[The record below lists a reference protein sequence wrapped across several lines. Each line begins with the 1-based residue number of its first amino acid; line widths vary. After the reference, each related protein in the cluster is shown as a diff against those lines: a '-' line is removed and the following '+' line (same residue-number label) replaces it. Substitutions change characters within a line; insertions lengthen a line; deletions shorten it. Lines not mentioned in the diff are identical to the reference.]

1 MLQIKDIR
9 KQYTTGDLVQTAL
22 DGVSLN
28 LRDNEFVAILGPSG
42 SGKTTLLN
50 VIGGLDRYDS
60 GDLIINGISTKKYSD
75 RDWDSYRN
83 HTIGFVFQSYNL
95 IPHQTVLAN
104 VELAL
109 TISGISKKERR
120 KRAVKALEDVG
131 LGNQLHKKPNQMSG
145 GQMQRV
151 AIARALVNNP
161 NILLADEPTGALD
174 SETSVQIMDLL
185 KDVAKDRL
193 VVMVTH
199 NPELAEEYAN
209 RIVRV
214 KDGKIIGDTN
224 PFELAADALQPAKHK
239 NMGRSSM
246 SFWTAL
252 SLSANNLRTKKARTF
267 LTAFAGSIG
276 IIGIALILSLST
288 GFQRYIDKIQE
299 DTLSNYP
306 LSIQSETADM
316 GSAMMAMGVSMM
328 EAQNAD
334 DGTVIEQQMITQMFA
349 QIGANDLGSFKTYLE
364 ENIDQVDETINT
376 IKYSYG
382 VKPLIFS
389 ADTSDGVLQVNPG
402 TLFGEMMGSS
412 ALSAYMDTDIFSEMI
427 DHVDMLDAQYEVL
440 RGRWPESYDE
450 MVMVLSDPH
459 QITDYMAYTL
469 GLRDIE
475 TLDQMMHLVM
485 EGKEPGDPGESLK
498 WTYEDLMA
506 LRFRLVNASDK
517 YKYNS
522 EYGVWEDMSEDE
534 SYMRD
539 LVENGEE
546 LKIVG
551 IVCPKEGASTTTL
564 SPGIGYTSALTRHV
578 IAQAE
583 NAQIVKS
590 QLADE
595 SIDVFTGKPFGSKEE
610 SQMNFEDM
618 ISVDGDM
625 LSSAFDMNVNESA
638 IVDLIKDYIEDA
650 TESITE
656 DAGPAKE
663 AFVDTLAIMGR
674 SMLNQFVAAKADP
687 ATGAAKLSL
696 QDAES
701 MAKAYLATE
710 EAAALLAPMT
720 KKYSVEADAFKRVY
734 EPLLMGMI
742 TSYVVSEMEIPE
754 VEIPEVPG
762 VTLPQPP
769 ETTEP
774 SVEETTPIPVE
785 TEPVVEETDPI
796 STETEPV
803 VEETT
808 PISTETEPIVEETNP
823 APVETQP
830 ETQETVPETPVMGAR
845 IVLTAATDAQEGE
858 VAIDPEQFYAY
869 ITADQVETLVKNY
882 TESALVE
889 GTAGIMAGKM
899 TEVIAQK
906 KLMAKLS
913 GFGNHLMKIMGN
925 AMTVDESKIEGAFQF
940 NMNEQELRRLMEAMS
955 GKQKESSSA
964 SNLKSLGYANL
975 DQPASMS
982 IYLVDFAGK
991 EQFMDFLDDYNVKME
1006 KAGQEEQVIN
1016 YTDVTGIMMS
1026 SVRTIIDSVSY
1037 VLIAFVAVSLVVS
1050 SIMIGII
1057 TYISV
1062 MERTKEIGVLRAIG
1076 ASKRNISQ
1084 VFNAETFIIG
1094 LISGA
1099 LGILVTLILIVPINE
1114 IIHNVTGN
1122 LEINAQLPSQG
1133 AVVLVILSVV
1143 LTLIGGLIPSKQA
1156 AKKDPVIALRS
1167 E

>member
-440 RGRWPESYDE
+440 RGRWPENYDE

-539 LVENGEE
+539 LVESGEE

-564 SPGIGYTSALTRHV
+564 SPGIGYTAALTRHV

-583 NAQIVKS
+583 NAQIVKR

-595 SIDVFTGKPFGSKEE
+595 SIDVFTGKPFGSKDE

-625 LSSAFDMNVNESA
+625 LSSAFGMNVNESA

-734 EPLLMGMI
+734 EPLLIGMV
-742 TSYVVSEMEIPE
+742 TSFVVTEMETPE
-754 VEIPEVPG
+754 VESPEVPD

-774 SVEETTPIPVE
+774 SIEETAPIPMETAPVVEETSSIPVE
-785 TEPVVEETDPI
+785 TEPVLEETAPVPM
-796 STETEPV
+796 ETEP
-803 VEETT
+803 ELPKTLPLAT
-808 PISTETEPIVEETNP
+808 PM
-823 APVETQP
+823 
-830 ETQETVPETPVMGAR
+830 MGVR
-845 IVLTAATDAQEGE
+845 ITLTAAEETANEG
-858 VAIDPEQFYAY
+858 ATIDPEQFYAY

-913 GFGNHLMKIMGN
+913 GFGNRLMKMMGN

-955 GKQKESSSA
+955 GNQKESSSA

-975 DQPASMS
+975 EEPASMS

-1099 LGILVTLILIVPINE
+1099 LGIIVTLILIVPINE